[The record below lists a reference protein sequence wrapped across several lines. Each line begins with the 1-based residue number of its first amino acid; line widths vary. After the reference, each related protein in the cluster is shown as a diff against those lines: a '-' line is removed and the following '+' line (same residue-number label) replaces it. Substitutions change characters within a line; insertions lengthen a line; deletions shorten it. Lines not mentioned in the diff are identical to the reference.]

1 MACAARN
8 ELMRNWAE
16 TTRDFASA
24 VDGMRS
30 RLNGDGGEFRKM
42 MNLAEE
48 ARLKTENARLQLEI
62 HRAEH
67 GC

>member
-1 MACAARN
+1 
-8 ELMRNWAE
+8 
-16 TTRDFASA
+16 
-24 VDGMRS
+24 MRS

-48 ARLKTENARLQLEI
+48 ARLKTENARLLLEI